1 MANVDQ
7 VIESTVLKATKVLE
21 DQIDAEIEKLDR
33 LDEDELEKLREKR
46 IQQVSEYF
54 ELKF

>member
-21 DQIDAEIEKLDR
+21 EQLDAEIDKLER
-33 LDEDELEKLREKR
+33 LDDDDIEKLRQKR
-46 IQQVSEYF
+46 LQQV
-54 ELKF
+54 KVA